1 MAKKIQRTAPRPQ
14 SAPSPSQPAAAAPA
28 ARRAGDTGKRKVGR
42 VSGQLV
48 TDFTI
53 QLATLTEAGI
63 PIVKSLT
70 ILEGQTAPGPFKT
83 VLGDLVEDVSSG
95 TPLSEALA
103 KHERVFDKLYS
114 SMVRAGEAG
123 GVLSQVLQRQAIFL
137 ESAAAVRA
145 KVVGAMIY
153 PTVIVTVA
161 IGVVSAVVVW
171 VIPKFQEIFQS
182 FNIPLPPL
190 TQFLLDVSYFT
201 VNYWYVVFG
210 LPIAA
215 IVFHTI
221 FLRRSQPYR
230 YRVHRLLLKLPAI
243 GPVISR
249 SLIAAFA
256 RTFGTLIQAGVPH
269 LDALSIVR
277 EATRNEVLMEGVEAI
292 RRTVREGEGI
302 ARPMG
307 ETGLFDDLV
316 TNMVDVGEATGE
328 LDRMLLKVAD
338 AYEVQVDRKIN
349 AMFKLIEPALLIVV
363 AAFVGVIVVAL
374 FLPLM
379 EIMSQVGN
387 M

>member
-1 MAKKIQRTAPRPQ
+1 MAKKIQRTAPRSQ
-14 SAPSPSQPAAAAPA
+14 SAPSPSQTPAAAPA

-83 VLGDLVEDVSSG
+83 VLGELVEDVSSG

-103 KHERVFDKLYS
+103 KFERVFDKLYT

-137 ESAAAVRA
+137 ENAAAVRA

-153 PTVIVTVA
+153 PAVIVTVA

-182 FNIPLPPL
+182 FNIALPPL

-201 VNYWYVVFG
+201 VSYWYVVFG

-215 IVFHTI
+215 IVLHTI

-269 LDALSIVR
+269 LDALTIVR

-349 AMFKLIEPALLIVV
+349 AMFKLIEPLLLVIV